1 MYVDRN
7 PRWIAGGLKNGRPV
21 VFDSPRCMLTT
32 LRDRRTVLTEP
43 WVTEHYS
50 QRRRP
55 AGSVR
60 YVQGS
65 DVIGPMGPDL
75 VPVEPA
81 RAETFRRDHR
91 AVRVLTF
98 EQITPTVLRQL
109 DAHR

>member
-32 LRDRRTVLTEP
+32 LRDRRVVLSEP

-75 VPVEPA
+75 VPVDTA
-81 RAETFRRDHR
+81 RAPKFLKDHEGDR
-91 AVRVLTF
+91 ALKLEEITKAVL
-98 EQITPTVLRQL
+98 EDLK
-109 DAHR
+109 